1 VAHRSEYAGAGAN
14 RPSLTFERQKMCPIA
29 LACEWVSARLGLER
43 RVKAVRLCRL
53 GLALCGPCAVRVL
66 RRLGRA
72 PFGPASL

>member
-53 GLALCGPCAVRVL
+53 GLALCPALSGSCVVWVVRRSGL
-66 RRLGRA
+66 RR
-72 PFGPASL
+72 